1 MHTMK
6 AKILV
11 AVLSIIC
18 CLSNPA
24 FSQQMDI
31 PLARKTVKTI
41 VEQSLAIM
49 DKYDVEALHTKV
61 KARLV
66 DIGLTYL
73 PETNAPTDPGLLV
86 GKNKV
91 ELAMLWGMYTAN
103 LSYALEFGKRFDQ
116 FIEAMGRIEE
126 LIDFDSVAF
135 RKDPSYKAN
144 AKKNGQFMYT
154 LIQKTE
160 EDPSLLPLVIGA
172 MYGLDIESVYG
183 LCMHGLVD
191 GITPEYLKFMNDYVP
206 GMEITKEITAVFDK
220 ALAGDPNKPM
230 EFAKLLDSANKGTVI
245 QSLLKVH
252 QDCKGVYKESDLRAM
267 VAIIEKA
274 RNPLIGK
281 AR

>member
-1 MHTMK
+1 MHKMA
-6 AKILV
+6 AKILM
-11 AVLSIIC
+11 AVLFIMWCVGS
-18 CLSNPA
+18 PA
-24 FSQQMDI
+24 FSQKMDI
-31 PLARKTVKTI
+31 PLAQKTVKTI
-41 VEQSLAIM
+41 VEQSLAVM

-73 PETNAPTDPGLLV
+73 PETNAPTDPSILV
-86 GKNKV
+86 GKNKE
-91 ELAMLWGMYTAN
+91 ELAILWGMYTAN

-172 MYGLDIESVYG
+172 TYGLDIESVYG

-191 GITPEYLKFMNDYVP
+191 GITPEYLKFMNDFIP

-220 ALAGDPNKPM
+220 AISGDPNKPL
-230 EFAKLLDSANKGTVI
+230 EFARLLDSANKGNVI

-267 VAIIEKA
+267 VAIIEKV

>member
-1 MHTMK
+1 MRSNMVKTMV
-6 AKILV
+6 AALCILWC
-11 AVLSIIC
+11 AAGS
-18 CLSNPA
+18 A
-24 FSQQMDI
+24 FGQKMDI
-31 PLARKTVKTI
+31 PLAQNTVKTI
-41 VEQSLAIM
+41 VAQSLAVM

-73 PETNAPTDPGLLV
+73 PETNAPTDAGLLA
-86 GKNKV
+86 GKNQ
-91 ELAMLWGMYTAN
+91 EQLAILWGMYTAN

-126 LIDFDSVAF
+126 RIDFDSVAF
-135 RKDPSYKAN
+135 RRDPSYKAN

-160 EDPSLLPLVIGA
+160 QDPSLLPLVIGA

-191 GITPEYLKFMNDYVP
+191 GITPEYLKFMNDYIP
-206 GMEITKEITAVFDK
+206 GMQITKEITAVFDK
-220 ALAGDPNKPM
+220 AIAGDPNKPV

-267 VAIIEKA
+267 VAIIEKV